1 VINIPQKQKDP
12 YSQSLEE
19 NKEIKEESNSGNILD
34 SLEQFNTPDKNVKK
48 PNYESKKTEEELE
61 EEAPSPWDKEER
73 TQNYSFEQTPQPMQQ
88 YYQPPQQSSTEQIQ
102 EIAESIIEEK
112 WQEFMSQMGDFDI
125 WRDRVNREIG
135 SVKQELIRTQDR
147 FNNLQKAVLGK
158 VSDYNENI
166 LDIGTEMKA
175 LEKVFE
181 KILDPL
187 TANIKELERITNKLK
202 K

>member
-1 VINIPQKQKDP
+1 MINIPQKQKDP

>member
-1 VINIPQKQKDP
+1 MINIPQKQKDP

-48 PNYESKKTEEELE
+48 PNYESKETEEKLE
-61 EEAPSPWDKEER
+61 EEAPTPWDQEER
-73 TQNYSFEQTPQPMQQ
+73 TQNYSVERTSQPMQQ

-166 LDIGTEMKA
+166 LDLGTEMKA

-187 TANIKELERITNKLK
+187 TTNIKELERITNKLK

>member
-1 VINIPQKQKDP
+1 MINIPQKQKDP

-187 TANIKELERITNKLK
+187 TTNIKELERITNKLK

>member
-1 VINIPQKQKDP
+1 MINIPQKQKDP

-48 PNYESKKTEEELE
+48 PNYESKETEEKLE
-61 EEAPSPWDKEER
+61 EEAPTPWDQEER